1 MRRYIHLPAARGVV
15 AIALFTIA
23 CGGSTASIAESPGG
37 DPLVV
42 YSGRSEELVAPL
54 IESFETD
61 TGIDVE
67 IRYGSSVE
75 MAATINVEGSLSP
88 ADVFYAQDPATIGSI
103 RNLLAPLP
111 ESVLSLVP
119 QRFRDPDG
127 YWTGIT
133 VRSRVLAYNP
143 ELVSPDEL
151 PGSYHELAE
160 PAWAG
165 RVGIAPTNG
174 SFLTFVSAI
183 IVLEGEEAALE
194 WLEGLAANDPVEFDG
209 NAPIAAAV
217 DAGDVEVGLINHY
230 YLLRL
235 AAEQGGTTAVNYFF
249 PNADAG
255 SFVMPA
261 GAAVLATA
269 QNPEKATAFLEYLL
283 STGSQSY
290 FADSVFEYPVVAGAR
305 APAGAPPIDTLV
317 SPDVS
322 LTDLASAFDRATD
335 LISESGLL

>member
-1 MRRYIHLPAARGVV
+1 MRRYTHLLLIGMVV
-15 AIALFTIA
+15 ALLATA
-23 CGGSTASIAESPGG
+23 CGGAGTSTTTTAG
-37 DPLVV
+37 DPLVI

-67 IRYGSSVE
+67 VRYGSSSE

-88 ADVFYAQDPATIGSI
+88 ADVFYAQDPATIGSV
-103 RNLLAPLP
+103 RTLLAPLP

-119 QRFRDPDG
+119 ERFRDPDG

-133 VRSRVLAYNP
+133 ARSRVLAYNP
-143 ELVSPDEL
+143 ELVSADEL
-151 PGSYHELAE
+151 PGSYHELTE
-160 PAWAG
+160 PGWAG
-165 RVGIAPTNG
+165 RIGIAPTNG
-174 SFLTFVSAI
+174 SFLTFVAAMV
-183 IVLEGEEAALE
+183 VLEGEEAALE

-209 NAPIAAAV
+209 NAPIASAV
-217 DAGDVEVGLINHY
+217 DAGDVAVGLINHY

-235 AAEQGGTTAVNYFF
+235 AAEQGETTAVNHFF

-269 QNPEKATAFLEYLL
+269 KNPEAAATFLEYLL
-283 STGSQSY
+283 SPGSQAY
-290 FADSVFEYPVVAGAR
+290 FAESVFEYPVVAGAP
-305 APAGAPPIDTLV
+305 APVGAPPIETLV
-317 SPDVS
+317 TPNLS
-322 LTDLASAFDRATD
+322 LTDLATAFDRATD
-335 LISESGLL
+335 LISASGLL

>member
-1 MRRYIHLPAARGVV
+1 MRRYTHLLATGLVLAFLAA
-15 AIALFTIA
+15 A
-23 CGGSTASIAESPGG
+23 CGGAGTTTASPG
-37 DPLVV
+37 DPLVI

-54 IESFETD
+54 IESFESES
-61 TGIDVE
+61 GIEVE
-67 IRYGSSVE
+67 VRYGSSAE

-88 ADVFYAQDPATIGSI
+88 ADVFYAQDPATIGSV
-103 RNLLAPLP
+103 RTLLAPLP

-119 QRFRDPDG
+119 APFRDSDG

-133 VRSRVLAYNP
+133 ARSRVLAYNP
-143 ELVSPDEL
+143 ELVSAAEL
-151 PGSYHELAE
+151 PASYQELTD

-165 RVGIAPTNG
+165 RIGIAPTNG
-174 SFLTFVSAI
+174 SFLTFVAAMV
-183 IVLEGEEAALE
+183 VLEGEEAALH
-194 WLEGLAANDPVEFDG
+194 WLEGLAANDPIEFDG

-217 DAGDVEVGLINHY
+217 DAGDVAVGLINHY

-235 AAEQGGTTAVNYFF
+235 AAEQGEATAVNHFF

-269 QNPEKATAFLEYLL
+269 KNPEAAARFLEYLL
-283 STGSQSY
+283 SPGSQAY
-290 FADSVFEYPVVAGAR
+290 FAESVYEYPVVAGAP

-317 SPDVS
+317 SPNLS

>member
-1 MRRYIHLPAARGVV
+1 MRRYTNLFVTVFMLVLV
-15 AIALFTIA
+15 ATA
-23 CGGSTASIAESPGG
+23 CGGAATTTTGAAE
-37 DPLVV
+37 DPLVI

-67 IRYGSSVE
+67 VRYGSSTE

-119 QRFRDPDG
+119 ERFRDPEG

-143 ELVSPDEL
+143 ELVGVDEL
-151 PGSYHELAE
+151 PGSYHELTD

-165 RVGIAPTNG
+165 RIGIAPTNG
-174 SFLTFVSAI
+174 SFLTFVAAMI
-183 IVLEGEEAALE
+183 ALEGEDAALT

-217 DAGDVEVGLINHY
+217 DAGDIAVGLINHY

-235 AAEQGGTTAVNYFF
+235 AAEQGEATAVNYFF

-269 QNPEKATAFLEYLL
+269 ENPQGAASFIEYLL
-283 STGSQSY
+283 SASSQAY
-290 FADSVFEYPVVAGAR
+290 FAESVFEYPVVDG
-305 APAGAPPIDTLV
+305 APAPSGAPPIDTLV
-317 SPDVS
+317 SPNVT
-322 LTDLASAFDRATD
+322 LTDLASGFDRATD